1 MESVDENN
9 LSNKNNNNDD
19 VNLKEFIPP
28 SFIDEATRLQQKI
41 QRQIEP
47 ILEMQEK
54 ISKLYQPIMDQQ
66 QEVMKKYEPMLD
78 AQQRIE
84 NILGPYVEF
93 QSRMQQALE
102 NVYAPLKN
110 IDWEGIKEAAAERL
124 KELDQLLREQEN
136 SNWCLDVDLMDSIE
150 EGEIELIELSNH
162 VNANLEVLVKELIA
176 EPIFKLHTSLIDE
189 SYSAYK
195 SGLYKL
201 CAFSLFATF
210 EHVIASWYDGNL
222 TNENISVDKKP
233 KARKLYRKIEHITK
247 NKKEQDEFIKVFALS
262 VLRMYQKTFSNI
274 PEQLNKELNRNSIAH
289 GFHDYNSII
298 NTDIL
303 KLFQLLKASTILE
316 LISVDELHE
325 KKADSKG

>member
-1 MESVDENN
+1 MDENN
-9 LSNKNNNNDD
+9 FSNKNNSDD
-19 VNLKEFIPP
+19 DILKEFIPP

-47 ILEMQEK
+47 IIEMQEK
-54 ISKLYQPIMDQQ
+54 MRKLYQPIIVPQ
-66 QEVMKKYEPMLD
+66 QELMKKYEPMLD
-78 AQQRIE
+78 AQQRIVS
-84 NILGPYVEF
+84 ILGPYFEA
-93 QSRMQQALE
+93 QSRIQQTLE
-102 NVYAPLKN
+102 KVYAPLKN

-136 SNWCLDVDLMDSIE
+136 SNWCLDVDLMDSID
-150 EGEIELIELSNH
+150 EGEIELKELSNH
-162 VNANLEVLVKELIA
+162 VDANLDGIVKELIA

-201 CAFSLFATF
+201 CAFSLFAAF

-222 TNENISVDKKP
+222 TKENISVDKKP
-233 KARKLYRKIEHITK
+233 KARKLYRRIESIAK
-247 NKKEQDEFIKVFALS
+247 NEKEQDEFIKVFALS
-262 VLRMYQKTFSNI
+262 VLRMYQKTFSFI

-289 GFHDYNSII
+289 GFHDYNSITK
-298 NTDIL
+298 TDIL

-325 KKADSKG
+325 KNAKSSG